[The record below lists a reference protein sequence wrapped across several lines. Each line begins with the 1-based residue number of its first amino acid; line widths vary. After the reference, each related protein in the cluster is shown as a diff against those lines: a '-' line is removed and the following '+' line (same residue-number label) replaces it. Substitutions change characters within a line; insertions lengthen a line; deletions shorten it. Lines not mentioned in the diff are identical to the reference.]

1 MSWYREGVITL
12 TNGSKTVIG
21 TGTAWLANVV
31 ASSGLK
37 TPTGIEE
44 IESVSSNGALQLV
57 LPYAGAS
64 ASNVAYAIIPTQG
77 LVPKLTKGVG
87 DLLSTI
93 GVMKDAFEGG
103 DIATAFDLDKVI
115 KILDL
120 AAGQGAAMVGYDGTA
135 NYAVGTL
142 GWKLSNGI
150 TNVTDFPWLAKFDGV
165 TDDGPAINACLAAAG
180 VTDVRFPGR
189 VGMTSVPIVNQNK
202 NIHGAGQQKTY
213 LRAMSSMSDAVLLMT
228 GRVELCNMTVDAAN
242 VAPHCVRMSGSNG
255 MLMRGIWTLRSKLD
269 AVVFSKTGNNSNSVI
284 DTCLIRTTG
293 TVYTLGT
300 CSGAAG
306 GSTLNFVGN
315 NDLTTL
321 GLRVDQD
328 YIGITG
334 DTLGV
339 AYEITAVTATT
350 LSVYP
355 PLRQA
360 FSGASFRIIQ
370 GSCVAILR
378 NGDNS
383 RITVRNSTLQ
393 GAPVAGLFDQ
403 ALYGAIS
410 QNNVIEANGFGRI
423 IGRRGGTPI
432 GPTYDS
438 KEDSNYYEVSAYRDV
453 LYAYALGNVL
463 RIGGSGSLT
472 QHVFSGSLAPTAMV
486 GQGQFPTTPSPAIGI
501 AFPATQVPSSDVR
514 TLDDYYESAGTVA
527 WTPVDASPAG
537 LTFTGIESSFT
548 KIGRQVTA
556 PFLIT
561 FPTTATANAV
571 YIGGLP
577 FVPAR
582 HSLVSGM
589 VFRNSSG
596 TPIMVRGY
604 AGNVVQLTT
613 LSGAIVPNSALSGQ
627 TIGVTLVYD
636 V

>member
-1 MSWYREGVITL
+1 MTWYREGVIAL
-12 TNGSKTVIG
+12 TNGSKNVAG
-21 TGTAWLANVV
+21 TGTTWLANVV
-31 ASSGLK
+31 ASSALQ
-37 TPTGIEE
+37 TPAGMYEV
-44 IESVSSNGALQLV
+44 ESITSNGALVLV
-57 LPYAGAS
+57 KPYAGPTA
-64 ASNVAYAIIPTQG
+64 ANLAYDIIPTQG
-77 LVPKLTKGVG
+77 LVPDLTKRAVQ
-87 DLLSTI
+87 LLSAV
-93 GVMKDAFEGG
+93 GVMLDAFEGG
-103 DIATAFDLDKVI
+103 DIAKDSDLAKVI

-120 AAGQGAAMVGYDGTA
+120 AAGQGAAMVGYDGAA
-135 NYAVGTL
+135 NYAVSTI

-150 TNVTDFPWLAKFDGV
+150 TNVTDFPWLAKGDGV

-189 VGMTSVPIVNQNK
+189 IFMTSVPIVNQNK
-202 NIHGAGQQKTY
+202 NIHGAGQQKTF
-213 LRAMSSMSDAVLLMT
+213 LRAKSAMADALVLIT
-228 GRVELCNMTVDAAN
+228 GRVEICNMTIDAAN
-242 VAPHCVRMSGSNG
+242 LAPHCARMSGSNG

-269 AVVFSKTGNNSNSVI
+269 GVVFSKTGNNSNSVI
-284 DTCLIRTTG
+284 DTCLIRTAG

-300 CSGAAG
+300 CSGSAG
-306 GSTLNFVGN
+306 SSTLNFVGS

-339 AYEITAVTATT
+339 AYEITEVTATT

-360 FSGASFRIIQ
+360 FSGAAFRIIQ

-432 GPTYDS
+432 GPTYDA

-453 LYAYALGNVL
+453 LYAYALGNAL

-486 GQGQFPTTPSPAIGI
+486 GQGQFPSTPTPAIGI
-501 AFPATQVPSSDVR
+501 AFPSTQVPSSDVR
-514 TLDDYYESAGTVA
+514 TLDDYYESAGTA
-527 WTPVDASPAG
+527 PWTPVDASPAG
-537 LTFTGIESSFT
+537 LTFTGIETSFT

-561 FPTTATANAV
+561 FPATSTANAV

-582 HSLVSGM
+582 HSLLSGM
-589 VFRNSSG
+589 VFRNTSG

-613 LSGAIVPNSALSGQ
+613 LSGAIVPNNALSGQ
-627 TIGVTLVYD
+627 TIGITLVYD